1 MAKTYSMLHSKIQ
14 DKFNEGGVEIMSPH
28 YGAMRDGNQ
37 TTIPSDYLPKEYQA
51 PSFRLFG
58 LDLFGNKNNDNK

>member
-1 MAKTYSMLHSKIQ
+1 
-14 DKFNEGGVEIMSPH
+14 MSPH

-37 TTIPSDYLPKEYQA
+37 TTIPQDYLPKEYQA

-58 LDLFGNKNNDNK
+58 TNWFSGESKEKK